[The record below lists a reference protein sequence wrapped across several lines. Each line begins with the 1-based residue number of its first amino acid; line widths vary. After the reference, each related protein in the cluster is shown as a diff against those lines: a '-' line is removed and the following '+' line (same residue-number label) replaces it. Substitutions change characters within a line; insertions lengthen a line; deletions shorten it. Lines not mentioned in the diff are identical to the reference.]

1 MYNTSIMYAQDA
13 IRFNIHTTI
22 SLSPPPSPGEQS
34 EFPVP
39 EPDTVRLQKLYHIVC
54 FSVWCLTSFG
64 IPLLPI

>member
-54 FSVWCLTSFG
+54 FSV
-64 IPLLPI
+64 